1 MATDGTKIID
11 SDTAHDTYWGI
22 MDLYDSEA
30 ELEMILEE
38 FPLKQKQ
45 SDYFDA
51 FDNEIYVTSCGL
63 AYWEIGLMT
72 PKRIE
77 YIETIVSKDACV
89 NEWKKSSE
97 KEGKLRKTVLTR
109 FLNKIRKE
117 NTKTRKPKKYRKISN
132 FVFNEN
138 DILSFKLKDNTYR
151 SLICMKIEQYRGNC
165 NYWFV
170 PTMYKSSEKPTEKS
184 ITEEMILGS
193 TIGSGYDKETTRQQQ
208 PGVDVIWD
216 YVGGNRKFF
225 FGFVIDA
232 VAHKD
237 LLKFK
242 GAFEKIG
249 VVKIIEGLKRT
260 GSFGYSENFERFE
273 ERYGDLDKQISIFGY
288 KKYPIK
294 IMIEK

>member
-11 SDTAHDTYWGI
+11 GDTAHDTYWGI

-30 ELEMILEE
+30 ESKMILKE
-38 FPLKQKQ
+38 FPLEQP
-45 SDYFDA
+45 DYFDS

-72 PKRIE
+72 TERIAF
-77 YIETIVSKDACV
+77 IENIVEKNACIEEWSKL
-89 NEWKKSSE
+89 SE
-97 KEGKLRKTVLTR
+97 KEGKSRKSVLTR

-117 NTKTRKPKKYRKISN
+117 NTKIRKPKKYRKISN
-132 FVFNEN
+132 FLFSEN
-138 DILSFKLKDNTYR
+138 DILSFKVKDNTYR
-151 SLICMKIEQYRGNC
+151 SLICIKIDQYRGNC

-170 PTMYKSSEKPTEKS
+170 PTIYKSSEKPTEKL
-184 ITEEMILGS
+184 IIHEMILGR
-193 TIGSGYDKETTRQQQ
+193 TIGSGFDKETTRQQQ
-208 PGVDVIWD
+208 PGIDIIWD
-216 YVGGNRKFF
+216 YVGGNKKFF

-232 VAHKD
+232 VEHKD

-242 GAFEKIG
+242 DSFEKIG
-249 VVKIIEGLKRT
+249 SIKIFEGLKKT

-273 ERYGDLDKQISIFGY
+273 DRYSDLDKQINIFGY
-288 KKYPIK
+288 KKYPIE

>member
-11 SDTAHDTYWGI
+11 GDTAHDTYWGI

-30 ELEMILEE
+30 ELKMILKE
-38 FPLKQKQ
+38 FPLEQ
-45 SDYFDA
+45 SDFFDS

-72 PKRIE
+72 TERIA
-77 YIETIVSKDACV
+77 YIENIVAKNACIEEWSKL
-89 NEWKKSSE
+89 SE
-97 KEGKLRKTVLTR
+97 KEGKSRKSVLTR

-117 NTKTRKPKKYRKISN
+117 NTKIRKPKKYRKISN
-132 FVFNEN
+132 FLFSEN
-138 DILSFKLKDNTYR
+138 DILSFKVKDNTYR
-151 SLICMKIEQYRGNC
+151 SLICMKIDQYRGNC

-170 PTMYKSSEKPTEKS
+170 PTVYKSSEKPSEKS
-184 ITEEMILGS
+184 IIHEMILGR

-208 PGVDVIWD
+208 PGIDIIWD
-216 YVGGNRKFF
+216 YVGGNKKFF

-232 VAHKD
+232 VEHKD

-242 GAFEKIG
+242 DSFEKVGSI
-249 VVKIIEGLKRT
+249 KIVEGLKKT

-273 ERYGDLDKQISIFGY
+273 DRYSDLDKQINIFGY
-288 KKYPIK
+288 KKYPIE